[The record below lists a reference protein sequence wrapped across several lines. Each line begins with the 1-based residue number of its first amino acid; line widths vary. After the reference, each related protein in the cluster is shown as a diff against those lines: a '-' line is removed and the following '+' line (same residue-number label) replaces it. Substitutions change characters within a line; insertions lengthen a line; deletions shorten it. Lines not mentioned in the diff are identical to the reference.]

1 MTIFTRAK
9 ISRILQDK
17 TNSGEIRGFQLADNY
32 LRITKSKRT
41 GFTFKIDNFTDNVLI
56 KILQKKTPH
65 PSIQNIETFYTNQ
78 IEIFTI

>member
-1 MTIFTRAK
+1 MTIFTKAK
-9 ISRILQDK
+9 ISKILQDK
-17 TNSGEIRGFQLADNY
+17 THSGEIRGFQLTDNY

-41 GFTFKIDNFTDNVLI
+41 GFTFKIDNFTDNALI